1 MLICLLRNAPA
12 ARGTGEKSLLQKI
25 GFVDILER
33 NGLLIDRGGERFH
46 ADRTAGIIL
55 DDAAEHAPV
64 ERVEPEMVDLQPVER
79 LVCHL
84 PCDNAVCRHLRK
96 IAHAAKDAVGDT
108 RRAAAAAGDLL
119 RPVVLN
125 AYAEDTGA
133 ALNDAA
139 ELLRRIQLQTENDT
153 EAVAQRRGK
162 LAGACCRADERK
174 FRQIEPNG
182 VCGRS
187 LANDDV
193 DGEVLHR
200 GI

>member
-1 MLICLLRNAPA
+1 
-12 ARGTGEKSLLQKI
+12 
-25 GFVDILER
+25 
-33 NGLLIDRGGERFH
+33 
-46 ADRTAGIIL
+46 
-55 DDAAEHAPV
+55 
-64 ERVEPEMVDLQPVER
+64 MVDLQPVER
-79 LVCHL
+79 LVRHL

-139 ELLRRIQLQTENDT
+139 ELLRRIQLQTENDA

-182 VCGRS
+182 VRGRS
-187 LANDDV
+187 LADDDV